1 MNDIDW
7 YNFIDAIDLAKYVKV
22 VRDSSTDM
30 PLAILVWY
38 GGHQISIFNT
48 DGKEVDI
55 RSFGD
60 FSYNEVPLN
69 TVENEMRII
78 ENDILTAWNSLMND

>member
-7 YNFIDAIDLAKYVKV
+7 YNFIDAIDLARYIKV
-22 VRDSSTDM
+22 VRDPDADL

-48 DGKEVDI
+48 DGQEVDI

-60 FSYNEVPLN
+60 FSNNEVPLYI
-69 TVENEMRII
+69 VENEMRLI
-78 ENDILTAWNSLMND
+78 ENEILTAWVSSMNE

>member
-1 MNDIDW
+1 MNDMDW
-7 YNFIDAIDLAKYVKV
+7 YNFIDAIDNAKYIKV
-22 VRDSSTDM
+22 VRDQDTDM

-60 FSYNEVPLN
+60 FSTNELPLYL
-69 TVENEMRII
+69 VENEMRLI
-78 ENDILTAWNSLMND
+78 ENEIITAWNSMMNY

>member
-1 MNDIDW
+1 MNEIDW
-7 YNFIDAIDLAKYVKV
+7 YNFIDAIDLAKYIKV
-22 VRDSSTDM
+22 VRDSDTDI

-38 GGHQISIFNT
+38 GGHQISIFST

-60 FSYNEVPLN
+60 FSNNEVPLYL
-69 TVENEMRII
+69 VENEMKLI
-78 ENDILTAWNSLMND
+78 ENDILTEWIRMMND

>member
-1 MNDIDW
+1 MNDMDW
-7 YNFIDAIDLAKYVKV
+7 YNFIDAIDNAKYIKV
-22 VRDSSTDM
+22 VRDQDTDM

-60 FSYNEVPLN
+60 FSTNELPLYL
-69 TVENEMRII
+69 VENEMRLI
-78 ENDILTAWNSLMND
+78 ENEILTAWNSMMNY